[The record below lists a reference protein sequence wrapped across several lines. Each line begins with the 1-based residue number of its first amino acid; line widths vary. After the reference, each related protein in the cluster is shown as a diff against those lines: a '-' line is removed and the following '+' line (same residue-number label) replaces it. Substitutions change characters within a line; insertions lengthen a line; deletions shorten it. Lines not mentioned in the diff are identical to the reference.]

1 MKILP
6 AALAFFLVSAWAW
19 SATADCFSRSVC
31 DDSGDCRLVEQ
42 CDDGISGVQHAAADM
57 TPIPS
62 EAEARMS
69 IPAASEGAG
78 DIRGRRRQLQAGR
91 HLRHLENGLLLD
103 VAASPRA
110 YT

>member
-19 SATADCFSRSVC
+19 SATAECVSRSIC

-57 TPIPS
+57 TPIPT

-69 IPAASEGAG
+69 VP
-78 DIRGRRRQLQAGR
+78 
-91 HLRHLENGLLLD
+91 
-103 VAASPRA
+103 VAAEGSGDNCKQVDICGTWKTVC
-110 YT
+110 Y